1 MNSNLSI
8 GLPRMHL
15 EPGEKR
21 DFLPEFVKRLYHYG
35 FVIFLEHGYGTGMG
49 YQDDDYLAVAPTARF
64 TTFEET
70 YQKDIVLVLR
80 YPGDDVVAAI
90 QPNTCLVSMLHFP
103 TRPRRVALLNE
114 IGIEAISLDSVKD
127 DVGRRLV
134 ENLRAVAWNG
144 VEVAFNV
151 LKEHY
156 PPPGLEDP
164 HRLPIKVTVLGAGAV
179 GLLAIQAAIRYGNE
193 ETWHHMA
200 SIGATGVQVT
210 AVDHDLTNHPAI
222 TQQILKYTDI
232 LVDATQRLDPTRPVI
247 FNDWIGLMRQHAV
260 LLDLSV
266 DPYECDTEL
275 LTVKGIEGIPQ
286 GNLDQYVFMPDDP
299 AYEAIPACVPTK
311 ERRLAVSCY
320 SWPGIYP
327 RDCMD
332 LYGKQIIPIIHE
344 IAKAQ
349 GVNHIDPHGSFFQR
363 AIGRAMLSHWSNKSP
378 KGNQR

>member
-1 MNSNLSI
+1 MNSHLSI

-21 DFLPEFVKRLYHYG
+21 DFLPEFVQRLHHYG
-35 FVIFLEHGYGTGMG
+35 FEIYLEHGYGSGMS
-49 YQDDDYLAVAPTARF
+49 YQEDDYLAAAPTARF
-64 TTFEET
+64 TTLADTFL
-70 YQKDIVLVLR
+70 KDIVLVLR
-80 YPGDDVVAAI
+80 YPGDDIVSSI
-90 QPNTCLVSMLHFP
+90 QPGNCLISMLHYP
-103 TRPRRVALLNE
+103 TRPHRVALLGE
-114 IGIEAISLDSVKD
+114 LGIEALSLDSIKD

-144 VEVAFNV
+144 VEVAFKV
-151 LKEHY
+151 LGEHY

-179 GLLAIQAAIRYGNE
+179 GMLAIQAAIRYGNE

-210 AVDHDLTNHPAI
+210 AVDHDLTNHPEI

-232 LVDATQRLDPTRPVI
+232 LVDATQRRDPTKPVI
-247 FNDWIGLMRQHAV
+247 QNEWIGLMRQHAV

-266 DPYECDTEL
+266 DPYECDAEL
-275 LTVKGIEGIPQ
+275 VTVKGIEGIPQ
-286 GNLDQYVFMPDDP
+286 GNLDQYVFLPDDP
-299 AYEAIPACVPTK
+299 AYDTVPSCVPTK

-327 RDCMD
+327 RKCMD
-332 LYGKQIIPIIHE
+332 LYGKQIIPLMHE
-344 IAKAQ
+344 IAKRQ
-349 GVNHIDPHGSFFQR
+349 GIHHIDPHGSYFQR
-363 AIGRAMLSHWSNKSP
+363 AIGRAMLSRWAGNSQ
-378 KGNQR
+378 KGNQS